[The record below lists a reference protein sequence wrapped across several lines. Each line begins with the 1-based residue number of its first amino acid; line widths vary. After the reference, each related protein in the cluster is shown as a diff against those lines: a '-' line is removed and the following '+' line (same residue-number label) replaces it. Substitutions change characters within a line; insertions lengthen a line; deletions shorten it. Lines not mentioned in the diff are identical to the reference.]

1 MNAKLA
7 ALSCLIGLAAVSP
20 SSAQTYPSRPIT
32 IIVPFP
38 AGGPTDIVGRLIAES
53 MSEHLRAQVI
63 VENVGGAS
71 GTLGAGRVARA
82 EPDGYTVLLN
92 NMSQVAAPL
101 LYKQLPYDAI
111 NSFEPIG
118 LVVDVAQTVV
128 SKKGLPARDLTE
140 LVAYIKANNVSLANA
155 GRGSG
160 SHLCGLLLKRATNA
174 TVNEVPYRGTGPAI
188 NDMLGGQVDLMCDQI
203 TNTSSQ
209 IRGKSI
215 QAYCVTSKKRVPA
228 LAELPTCDEAGLPG
242 FEASVWH
249 GFYAPKGTPKDI
261 TTKLNEAL
269 QVALK
274 DEKVK
279 TRLAELGTEP
289 VPSGDVSPEAL
300 RNHLKAESEKWTSVI
315 SSAKIALE

>member
-32 IIVPFP
+32 IIVPFA
-38 AGGPTDIVGRLIAES
+38 AGGPTDVVGRLIAES
-53 MSEHLRAQVI
+53 MSEHLKAQVI

-101 LYKQLPYDAI
+101 LYQQLPYDAI

-140 LVAYIKANNVSLANA
+140 LVAYVKANNVSLANA

-228 LAELPTCDEAGLPG
+228 LAELPTCDEAGLSG

-249 GFYAPKGTPKDI
+249 GLYAPKGTPKDI

-289 VPSGDVSPEAL
+289 VPPGDVSPEAL

-315 SSAKIALE
+315 GSAKIALE